1 VFASAVLQ
9 DVLGTA
15 RTFLR
20 LLLDGRERRVFLVGA
35 VFDAELVLSA
45 RLVLVPWAVAWDAG
59 FAAAFVAC
67 EDALEVLLPLMLLL
81 LLSLPPLP
89 QPLQIP
95 EKFLV
100 VLLDELLLLKWL
112 MRCNIPR
119 PLHNVL
125 GPTTRDYGT
134 IVVDVD
140 LLGMPWTSIIDILA
154 RPIAWDVHLSSAT
167 AWSQTPA
174 PPRSILSSVN
184 SLQLSIPSKRLRQQP
199 NRKKILQDQNNQDNK
214 PRKKLLRNRT
224 LDVLPPHLLL
234 TLRAR
239 DPRRENARLDLR
251 LDPFFQAALAR
262 VDHVLA
268 RRGRVAVGELRG
280 DAADHACLAF
290 VALRLDFAAFG
301 GGRHGWIVFF
311 GVR

>member
-15 RTFLR
+15 RTFLC
-20 LLLDGRERRVFLVGA
+20 LLLDGRERCVFLVGA

-45 RLVLVPWAVAWDAG
+45 RFVLVPWAVAWDAG

-184 SLQLSIPSKRLRQQP
+184 SLQLNIPSKRLRQQP
-199 NRKKILQDQNNQDNK
+199 NRQKNNSRTKIT
-214 PRKKLLRNRT
+214 RT
-224 LDVLPPHLLL
+224 TNLAKSFFVTAPSTSSLPIFCSHSGHAIRGVK
-234 TLRAR
+234 TLVSICDSTHSFRQ
-239 DPRRENARLDLR
+239 RL
-251 LDPFFQAALAR
+251 
-262 VDHVLA
+262 HVLIMCSH
-268 RRGRVAVGELRG
+268 VEVGLLSGNCEEM
-280 DAADHACLAF
+280 
-290 VALRLDFAAFG
+290 RLTM
-301 GGRHGWIVFF
+301 HVWHS
-311 GVR
+311 